1 MCVGCVGALNRRE
14 GRRKSCRCDFLFYNI
29 IPIARLTVGV
39 RENVGDVSKYLL
51 ELISRFGDLIA
62 NDHAWEEH
70 VVDQNE
76 FPWIQTRGQFADHI
90 EDVIH
95 DPAAIK
101 SLSGGR
107 TSYFDNVSGT
117 IVIHNPGAVDL
128 GTAFIPTGSPISYFN
143 RGLR

>member
-1 MCVGCVGALNRRE
+1 MW
-14 GRRKSCRCDFLFYNI
+14 D
-29 IPIARLTVGV
+29 LTVSDV
-39 RENVGDVSKYLL
+39 HTFAVGEGQWVVHNCNIG
-51 ELISRFGDLIA
+51 ETIA
-62 NDHAWEEH
+62 NGHAFDKH

-128 GTAFIPTGSPISYFN
+128 GTAFIPTGSPLSYFN